1 MRHMKIKNIAGKPAP
16 ANASIRVFR
25 APPDAVSTRHYRYRS
40 LLWAVLLLA
49 AVPVSL
55 LAGWQLLRSAD
66 FLYPLWYEVIG
77 IDHTIAEYGPM
88 NHYREHFELTTKDE
102 RSRLFAA
109 IVAAIHD
116 GGRGLET
123 LAYHDA
129 RGNPVAPLLRSPEIT
144 HLRDVARLVEW
155 FYRLGLGAGLVWL
168 LALAQLWRLCLPPPP
183 LGRYF
188 AVLGLAVA
196 VLSLGVIAVGAKK
209 VFYTAHTLIFPAG
222 HQWFFYY
229 EESLMTMLMKAPDLF
244 AAIAAEW
251 LLLSAVCY
259 WLGIHLSLWNI
270 CRAAW
275 TAGATP
281 GGLRK
286 NR

>member
-1 MRHMKIKNIAGKPAP
+1 MRHMKNNNFSGKPAP
-16 ANASIRVFR
+16 ANASTRVFR
-25 APPDAVSTRHYRYRS
+25 GSLDTDSTRHYRYRS
-40 LLWAVLLLA
+40 LLWATLLLA
-49 AVPVSL
+49 ALPASL
-55 LAGWQLLRSAD
+55 LASWQLLRSAD
-66 FLYPLWYEVIG
+66 FLYPLWYEAIG
-77 IDHTIAEYGPM
+77 IDRTIAEYGPK

-123 LAYHDA
+123 LTYHDA
-129 RGNPVAPLLRSPEIT
+129 RGNPVAPLLRAPEIT
-144 HLRDVARLVEW
+144 HLHDVARLVEW
-155 FYRLGLGAGLVWL
+155 FYRLGLGATLIWL
-168 LALAQLWRLCLPPPP
+168 LALAQLWRLRLPPPP

-188 AVLGLAVA
+188 AGLGLAVA
-196 VLSLGVIAVGAKK
+196 ALSLGVIAVGAEK

-259 WLGIHLSLWNI
+259 WLVIWLSRRI
-270 CRAAW
+270 VMRAA
-275 TAGATP
+275 
-281 GGLRK
+281 
-286 NR
+286 